1 MIATNFE
8 LFFNFPKYE
17 EIQTN
22 LNNCTSKKLGYS
34 CCSSDSTTWCGITPY
49 NEILNKKLCW
59 SEILGYLCY
68 SECIKIIEIDSYSKW
83 GVENYH

>member
-1 MIATNFE
+1 MI
-8 LFFNFPKYE
+8 L
-17 EIQTN
+17 
-22 LNNCTSKKLGYS
+22 KKKE
-34 CCSSDSTTWCGITPY
+34 WCGITPY

>member
-1 MIATNFE
+1 MGTNDMI
-8 LFFNFPKYE
+8 L
-17 EIQTN
+17 
-22 LNNCTSKKLGYS
+22 KKKE
-34 CCSSDSTTWCGITPY
+34 WCGITPY